1 MGYEWEVCYDAQN
14 KHYEVTHYI
23 TRMQPSGF
31 RTYQETD
38 CFTCSENGEVYKHEL
53 YSEVM
58 GEWRACPLPDREK
71 KLYPLVFEKLRERLA
86 SEIRKYNEESIDG
99 MDLAK
104 AAKENW

>member
-1 MGYEWEVCYDAQN
+1 
-14 KHYEVTHYI
+14 
-23 TRMQPSGF
+23 
-31 RTYQETD
+31 
-38 CFTCSENGEVYKHEL
+38 
-53 YSEVM
+53 M